1 MKSRTQRHN
10 QNDNISPA
18 KHDIIMDPRQIVEKG
33 MDSAGNIDHL
43 NASTPT
49 KKRRSVSVN
58 IGESPLSWLY
68 THGHLDERQYLAGE
82 KLRSDYECASLGPN
96 VTMSWDPM
104 PPSKGR
110 RGALGYM
117 ESSETMVNAKERFDA
132 ALAVLGQGL
141 EDVAWRVI
149 CNCESVSSA
158 EKALGW
164 PTRSGKLVLKLA
176 LDRLAVYYHIK

>member
-1 MKSRTQRHN
+1 MKSLSQKDN
-10 QNDNISPA
+10 PNDNITPA
-18 KHDIIMDPRQIVEKG
+18 EQKRLSDPRQIVEKG
-33 MDSAGNIDHL
+33 MDSAGNVDHL

-82 KLRSDYECASLGPN
+82 KLRSDYERASLGPN

-110 RGALGYM
+110 RGASGYM
-117 ESSETMVNAKERFDA
+117 EASESMANAKQRFDA

-141 EDVAWRVI
+141 DDVAWRVI

-176 LDRLAVYYHIK
+176 LDRLAKYYHIK